1 MTATTTGS
9 EKLDIGTVIQ
19 GTFDTLR
26 RNFVGLLPAVVGLLM
41 VPGLASG
48 LLNPGLQGA
57 SGGAMFPGAW
67 ALYGSVSLLGLLGWA
82 VFQTLAIRIFVS
94 DLDGGKASLRDNLRP
109 AMMLALPVLGLMIL
123 QILAI
128 WAGCIFLLVPGLMIA
143 TAFSV
148 AIQVRVVERVGVFA
162 AFGRSRAL
170 TRGNRWRIFLLVLI
184 YLVIFTVF
192 EMVLVSLTGGF
203 QSLTAGRTLPLTL
216 GLTLLGEFAGL
227 LGLAGASM
235 LYVELRR
242 IKDGVGP
249 SDLAAVFD

>member
-1 MTATTTGS
+1 
-9 EKLDIGTVIQ
+9 
-19 GTFDTLR
+19 
-26 RNFVGLLPAVVGLLM
+26 
-41 VPGLASG
+41 
-48 LLNPGLQGA
+48 
-57 SGGAMFPGAW
+57 
-67 ALYGSVSLLGLLGWA
+67 
-82 VFQTLAIRIFVS
+82 
-94 DLDGGKASLRDNLRP
+94 
-109 AMMLALPVLGLMIL
+109 MMLALPVLGLMIL